1 MKKFV
6 LGFIL
11 LSVALLSAC
20 TEGFQVNTNMF
31 ETNEDVISFQALT
44 AFSLLSSSSANQSLS
59 QNDSNVLL
67 SYQLLEEGT
76 EDPVNEE
83 DPIVEDEPANEDPL
97 LATIDPYI
105 GLVEQFLGTNDG
117 LDVFVEAS
125 PLEDYALMMT
135 FQTNGLK
142 GETQTYVIHY
152 NMTITDEEDDETE
165 FSLEGIMIMD
175 GITYFLTGEREVE
188 ADEESIEFIA
198 KLDDDNYVESEYSVE
213 SDEIEFEIKVVLN
226 GEIVSE
232 TKIEIEYEED
242 ETKIELEFLS
252 GDAKGTYEFTYELED
267 GEPVLKIEFDVEIDG
282 THTKGEIVVSII
294 VDPVTG
300 ETSYVLFVDPEDG
313 DAYESRKDR
322 DIDDD
327 DDEESEED
335 TPEEDEVE
343 DEAEDAEE
351 TPEVDENEAA

>member
-20 TEGFQVNTNMF
+20 TDGYQVNTNMF

-44 AFSLLSSSSANQSLS
+44 AFSLLSSSDANQPLS
-59 QNDSNVLL
+59 QHDTNVLL

-76 EDPVNEE
+76 EDP
-83 DPIVEDEPANEDPL
+83 IVEDEPANDDPL
-97 LATIDPYI
+97 LANIEPYI
-105 GLVEQFLGTNDG
+105 ELVEQFLGSNDG
-117 LDVFVEAS
+117 LDVSILES
-125 PLEDYALMMT
+125 PLEDYELMMT
-135 FQTNGLK
+135 FSTNGLK

-152 NMTITDEEDDETE
+152 NMTLTEEEDDESE
-165 FSLEGIMIMD
+165 FSLEGIMIMND
-175 GITYFLTGEREVE
+175 VTYFLTGEREVE

-198 KLDDDNYVESEYSVE
+198 KLDDDNYVESEYKVE

-252 GDAKGTYEFTYELED
+252 GDATGTYEFTYELED

-282 THTKGEIVVSII
+282 IHTKGEIVVSII

-313 DAYESRKDR
+313 ESYESRKDR

-327 DDEESEED
+327 DEDESPEVDTEEDDIEDNEDTPDVDEED
-335 TPEEDEVE
+335 TV
-343 DEAEDAEE
+343 
-351 TPEVDENEAA
+351 